1 MKKNCFSAYHPAVVF
16 LYFAGAAG
24 LCMCTLHPYYVLV
37 SYLCGAILL
46 GISCGMRRVLRQ
58 ALVSLAVIG
67 VTAAVNGLAGGLG
80 LTVLFYLG
88 GTPVI
93 WESVFYG
100 LCSGGMLAAVLQWFA
115 CYQRIMTG
123 DKFLELFGRAFPTV
137 SMMLSMVFRYIPD
150 MLGKG
155 REIRAAQMAL
165 TGGASGGKKEQMK
178 EGVRLASVLM
188 NWSMENSM
196 ETADSMQAR
205 EYGKAPRS
213 RYVHERMSR
222 SDYWLA
228 LVLTVLLAA
237 SAFGVFWPASEFSFY
252 PFLGGAEAGS
262 WFLPAYGIFLL
273 IPAVLEGK
281 ELVWWMRLR

>member
-24 LCMCTLHPYYVLV
+24 LCMCSLHPYYVLV
-37 SYLCGAILL
+37 SYLCGAVLL
-46 GISCGMRRVLRQ
+46 GISCGLRRVFRQ
-58 ALVSLAVIG
+58 VLATLAVVA
-67 VTAAVNGLAGGLG
+67 VTAAVNGLTGGLG

-88 GTPVI
+88 GTPVT

-123 DKFLELFGRAFPTV
+123 DKFLELFGRGFPTV

-155 REIRAAQMAL
+155 REIRAAQKAL
-165 TGGASGGKKEQMK
+165 TGGKSGGKREQMK

-205 EYGKAPRS
+205 EYGKGPRS
-213 RYVHERMSR
+213 RYIHERMSR
-222 SDYWLA
+222 GDYRAA
-228 LVLTVLLAA
+228 LILAA
-237 SAFGVFWPASEFSFY
+237 LLIVSAFGVFGKASEFVFY
-252 PFLGGAEAGS
+252 PFLGGMEAGIC
-262 WFLPAYGIFLL
+262 FLPVYGLYLL
-273 IPAVLEGK
+273 IPALLEGK
-281 ELVWWMRLR
+281 ELIWWMRLR

>member
-1 MKKNCFSAYHPAVVF
+1 MCIRDRYHPAVVF

-123 DKFLELFGRAFPTV
+123 DKFLELFGRAFPTAV
-137 SMMLSMVFRYIPD
+137 SYTHLDVYKRQELRVSIMDILMM
-150 MLGKG
+150 
-155 REIRAAQMAL
+155 
-165 TGGASGGKKEQMK
+165 
-178 EGVRLASVLM
+178 
-188 NWSMENSM
+188 
-196 ETADSMQAR
+196 
-205 EYGKAPRS
+205 RS
-213 RYVHERMSR
+213 SSACLRISWTC
-222 SDYWLA
+222 SATWLA
-228 LVLTVLLAA
+228 
-237 SAFGVFWPASEFSFY
+237 
-252 PFLGGAEAGS
+252 
-262 WFLPAYGIFLL
+262 
-273 IPAVLEGK
+273 
-281 ELVWWMRLR
+281 R